1 MATDLDKI
9 ATDLLA
15 LPPLDREE
23 LACRLMA
30 SLQDAPDSDVERA
43 WIEIAERRSKELA
56 EGKVQGVPVEDAL
69 RRLRERVG

>member
-1 MATDLDKI
+1 
-9 ATDLLA
+9 
-15 LPPLDREE
+15 
-23 LACRLMA
+23 LMA